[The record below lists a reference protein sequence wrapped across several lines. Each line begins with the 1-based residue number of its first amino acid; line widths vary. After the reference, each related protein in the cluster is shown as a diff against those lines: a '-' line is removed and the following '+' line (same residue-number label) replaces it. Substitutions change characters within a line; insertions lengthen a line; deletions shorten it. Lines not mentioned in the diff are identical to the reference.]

1 MKLEVELY
9 ILKFLLQQSLYLL
22 QNKEFQKL
30 HRDLINLLLRSLVAL
45 LLSLFNIMG
54 LIEMKISSK
63 KQPQFKENM
72 MLF

>member
-1 MKLEVELY
+1 MTLEVELY

-45 LLSLFNIMG
+45 LLSLFNIMD